1 MEGSDARY
9 VRRAALASELLFEN
23 KWRVQILCAI
33 RNEPVRLGQ
42 LARLIPG
49 ASKKMLTENLRK
61 LEAGGIV
68 HRKDLSEIVLHV
80 EYHLDPIIREA
91 VGALLDQLANWGDLY
106 LSNTKRDREQQ

>member
-1 MEGSDARY
+1 
-9 VRRAALASELLFEN
+9 LFEN

-33 RNEPVRLGQ
+33 RNKPVRMGQ
-42 LARLIPG
+42 LARLIPD

-68 HRKDLSEIVLHV
+68 HPEDLSEIVLHV
-80 EYHLDPIIREA
+80 EYHLDPSIREA

-106 LSNTKRDREQQ
+106 LSNAKRDREQQ